1 MGRRRNGRMRKALLV
16 WFGATIL
23 CTGIA
28 VGITHRLLAPESRSW
43 SYNVSRIERFVSGE
57 FARVWDDPAAREEL
71 AERAARDL
79 DVRIEMYDSHGGS
92 LGAHGPACAG
102 AHWIGTDIVDDGG
115 AQVGRVRACWAH
127 RPPSVLPMIGTLIVA
142 LATLWWAAGVL
153 ARKLTDPL
161 ERLAQFA
168 HRLASGDLDARVGEG
183 KWRRGEIATLAAA
196 LDDMAATVSRQIGEG
211 RELLAAVSH
220 EIRTPLG
227 HLRVLIEML
236 RDRGADPATIA
247 ELERELFDIDALVGK
262 LLADARLEFSA
273 ESFTDLDAGELAGRA
288 VSQAGLSRA
297 LLDVDAVHGLSLVG
311 DPTLLSRAL
320 ANLLENAAAHG
331 GGAAKLRVRASD
343 DEILFVVD
351 DDGAGF
357 DELEL
362 DAAFEPFV
370 RGKGGSRPGQAALGL
385 GLALVQRIA
394 RAHGGDAWAENR
406 ASGGASVGFTV
417 SRVPRD
423 PTAADSDS
431 TPRRWRR
438 A

>member
-1 MGRRRNGRMRKALLV
+1 VGYRRNGRMRRALLV

-23 CTGIA
+23 FTGIT

-43 SYNVSRIERFVSGE
+43 SYNLTRLEKFTSGE
-57 FARVWDDPAAREEL
+57 FARVWADPAAREEL

-79 DVRIEMYDSHGGS
+79 DIRIELYDTHGGS
-92 LGAHGPACAG
+92 LGAHGPACVG
-102 AHWIGTDIVDDGG
+102 SHWIGTDVVGNDG
-115 AQVGRVRACWAH
+115 VSMGRVRACWAH
-127 RPPSVLPMIGTLIVA
+127 RPPSLFPMIATLIVA
-142 LATLWWAAGVL
+142 LATLWWAAGIL
-153 ARKLTDPL
+153 ARKLTHPL

-183 KWRRGEIATLAAA
+183 KWRRGEIATLATA

-220 EIRTPLG
+220 EIRTPLA
-227 HLRVLIEML
+227 HLRVLVELM

-273 ESFTDLDAGELAGRA
+273 ESFTELDAGELAARA
-288 VSQAGLSRA
+288 VTLVGLTRDV
-297 LLDVDAVHGLSLVG
+297 LDVDEAHGLGLTG

-320 ANLLENAAAHG
+320 ANLLENASAHG
-331 GGAAKLRVRASD
+331 GGAVKLRVRASD

-351 DDGAGF
+351 DDGPGF

-362 DAAFEPFV
+362 DVAFEPFV

-406 ASGGASVGFTV
+406 ASGGAAVGFTV
-417 SRVPRD
+417 SRVPRAS
-423 PTAADSDS
+423 PADSDA

-438 A
+438 S